1 MFCEFCPILF
11 FDFLY
16 DCVSFPLQMLDY
28 NVPGGRSIVITIV
41 IYLFLVR
48 ICLGSSSLIL
58 VQLDFCEWGA
68 NLDLNRLFRGL
79 NFHLRSMLN
88 CFVYREAESGAFCY

>member
-28 NVPGGRSIVITIV
+28 NVPGGRRIVITII
-41 IYLFLVR
+41 IYVFLVR
-48 ICLGSSSLIL
+48 IGFGSSRLIL
-58 VQLDFCEWGA
+58 LQLDFLRMGSK
-68 NLDLNRLFRGL
+68 LGL
-79 NFHLRSMLN
+79 
-88 CFVYREAESGAFCY
+88 E